1 LQTGDL
7 GTGDLRDL
15 YKDGLLCPKKKE
27 ERKKKRKGKKER
39 KRRRRIWR
47 RQDLCGRLEETRPAA
62 KDTED
67 QCKVIS
73 DGSGDF

>member
-1 LQTGDL
+1 LPEKE
-7 GTGDLRDL
+7 RREEE
-15 YKDGLLCPKKKE
+15 KKE
-27 ERKKKRKGKKER
+27 KER